1 MFIGFPSLGAEA
13 RLGVRDG
20 RAELVAAL
28 LPARNR
34 YGVVRWHQ
42 EIARSTHAVMLRG
55 RLSFGDGTPVPF
67 PSALVVWGACP
78 QQIAALRAEFP
89 YRLAYRGRKPLMI
102 GSSGTVMIGHFWPAT
117 LRYLFGCSRVQGQK
131 QELIV

>member
-1 MFIGFPSLGAEA
+1 MRLDRICREIALFIGFPSLGAEA
-13 RLGVRDG
+13 RLEVRDG

-34 YGVVRWHQ
+34 YGVVWWHQ
-42 EIARSTHAVMLRG
+42 EIARSAHAVMLRG

-78 QQIAALRAEFP
+78 QQPTR
-89 YRLAYRGRKPLMI
+89 RWRKVDSNPR
-102 GSSGTVMIGHFWPAT
+102 SP
-117 LRYLFGCSRVQGQK
+117 
-131 QELIV
+131 

>member
-13 RLGVRDG
+13 RLEVRDG

-28 LPARNR
+28 LPARTDTLW
-34 YGVVRWHQ
+34 WHQ
-42 EIARSTHAVMLRG
+42 EIAGSAHAVMLRE

-67 PSALVVWGACP
+67 PSALVAWGACP

-89 YRLAYRGRKPLMI
+89 TAWHIEDGNP
-102 GSSGTVMIGHFWPAT
+102 
-117 LRYLFGCSRVQGQK
+117 
-131 QELIV
+131 